1 MTNNV
6 EEESRC
12 ALNYSHLKDISENRM
27 LNNNIMSEVQKMLK
41 KPFTEVNGLQIP
53 VLGQGLNFQVYRSIP
68 FVQLLHND
76 RMHWVAIS
84 TYGCDLVENYLMDS
98 LFNGRFAEHT
108 KKKICSILN
117 CAAAKIKVNVLP
129 VVKWFLT
136 VGFMALHFAFIS

>member
-12 ALNYSHLKDISENRM
+12 ALKYSHLKDISENRM

-41 KPFTEVNGLQIP
+41 KPFTEVKGLQIP

-84 TYGCDLVENYLMDS
+84 TYGCD
-98 LFNGRFAEHT
+98 
-108 KKKICSILN
+108 
-117 CAAAKIKVNVLP
+117 
-129 VVKWFLT
+129 
-136 VGFMALHFAFIS
+136 

>member
-12 ALNYSHLKDISENRM
+12 ALKYSDLKDISENRK

-53 VLGQGLNFQVYRSIP
+53 VMWQGLNFQVYRSIP
-68 FVQLLHND
+68 FVQLLHNG

-84 TYGCDLVENYLMDS
+84 TYGCD
-98 LFNGRFAEHT
+98 
-108 KKKICSILN
+108 
-117 CAAAKIKVNVLP
+117 
-129 VVKWFLT
+129 
-136 VGFMALHFAFIS
+136 

>member
-1 MTNNV
+1 
-6 EEESRC
+6 
-12 ALNYSHLKDISENRM
+12 M

-84 TYGCDLVENYLMDS
+84 TYGCD
-98 LFNGRFAEHT
+98 
-108 KKKICSILN
+108 
-117 CAAAKIKVNVLP
+117 
-129 VVKWFLT
+129 
-136 VGFMALHFAFIS
+136 